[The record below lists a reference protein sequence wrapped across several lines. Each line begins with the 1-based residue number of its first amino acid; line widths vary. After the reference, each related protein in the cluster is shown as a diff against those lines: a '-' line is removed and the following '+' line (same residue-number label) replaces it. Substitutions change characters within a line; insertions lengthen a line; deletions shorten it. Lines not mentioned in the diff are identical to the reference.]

1 VTTRSGG
8 FRFVTRLAKLPNH
21 TTTDRQKQI
30 ILKHVTSPAEVLL
43 NFDLD
48 QCAVGWT
55 GSQVLLLPRCA
66 RALETGYSVFTT
78 DLVYGHYLSDRRA
91 TQEIRVFKYADRGF
105 GILFSAS
112 LLAASEVH
120 FKSRRPHTLPNSY
133 DWRSRQAPPPPPATE
148 VVRGKKAVK
157 KIAWSAQDLV
167 QRFFIGRTKGTELT
181 RDELLRNHDIDL
193 DNYDSDNDGPYEM
206 REMVK
211 IDIQKPDG
219 TTETK
224 RVPLAGYARIN
235 GRLQHVG
242 QPGGRFGL
250 KMFET
255 FMRMVELWRLD
266 YHKQIKLVKDSFE
279 SLEYADHG
287 YDDIPGGYTWDST
300 FSSEDLAR
308 RVEHFNDSLFE
319 STQGTI
325 GQATN
330 VYPLPSTGW
339 NGYFTRRFR
348 RIITAPTLDALWTK
362 QITLPIWVP
371 QELDDYVTTLTAARF
386 GDGDEHRILIPAFNS
401 SYRGRIPPLP
411 DTSEWKLRIWVIG
424 NTTMWARSQSR
435 EVDELFEILWTLYH
449 LAWSSADSPGLL
461 PFELWDLRTLLAL
474 FLERRPVPDLPPPG
488 EGEGGEGER
497 KRWLDE
503 VEKKRWNEW
512 LADRPLKVCRIYT
525 QGFHGLYVEK
535 FGMETPED
543 WYWDEE
549 TDGANDGGRWRSVE
563 EGKAAGETDG
573 ETDGSRVALKR
584 KREDSGILE
593 GMVAEAEA
601 VKVDQGEETE

>member
-1 VTTRSGG
+1 
-8 FRFVTRLAKLPNH
+8 
-21 TTTDRQKQI
+21 
-30 ILKHVTSPAEVLL
+30 VLL

-78 DLVYGHYLSDRRA
+78 DLVYGHYLSNRRA
-91 TQEIRVFKYADRGF
+91 TQEMRVFKYADRGF
-105 GILFSAS
+105 GILFPAS

-120 FKSRRPHTLPNSY
+120 FKSRESHTLPNNY
-133 DWRSRQAPPPPPATE
+133 DWLERRGGQAPPPSADA
-148 VVRGKKAVK
+148 VRGKKAVK

-167 QRFFIGRTKGTELT
+167 QRFYIGKTKGTELT
-181 RDELLRNHDIDL
+181 RDEITFDEDID
-193 DNYDSDNDGPYEM
+193 DYDTENEGSYDTRQM
-206 REMVK
+206 TV

-219 TTETK
+219 TKETK

-235 GRLQHVG
+235 GRVQHVG

-300 FSSEDLAR
+300 FSSNDLAR
-308 RVEHFNDSLFE
+308 KVEDFNDSLFRC
-319 STQGTI
+319 TQDTVGAALGITPP
-325 GQATN
+325 G
-330 VYPLPSTGW
+330 TGW

-348 RIITAPTLDALWTK
+348 RVITAPTLDVLWTK
-362 QITLPIWVP
+362 QLTLPLWVP
-371 QELDDYVTTLTAARF
+371 QELDDYVVALTAATY
-386 GDGDEHRILIPAFNS
+386 GDGDEYRILIPAYDTR
-401 SYRGRIPPLP
+401 YRGHIPPLP
-411 DTSEWKLRIWVIG
+411 DQASNGAWKLRIWVIG

-449 LAWSSADSPGLL
+449 LAWSSCEGEAHKLL
-461 PFELWDLRTLLAL
+461 PLDHEELRLLLAM
-474 FLERRPVPDLPPPG
+474 FLERRSVPDLPPRDS
-488 EGEGGEGER
+488 EGGEGGR
-497 KRWLDE
+497 QKWLDE

-512 LADRPLKVCRIYT
+512 LADRPLEVYRNYT
-525 QGFHGLYVEK
+525 EGHHGLYVEK
-535 FGMETPED
+535 FGMEAPED

-549 TDGANDGGRWRSVE
+549 TDGANDGGRWRSVK
-563 EGKAAGETDG
+563 EGKAAGEG
-573 ETDGSRVALKR
+573 EGEDSKAVLKR
-584 KREDSGILE
+584 KREDSGNLE
-593 GMVAEAEA
+593 GMVVEAEA